1 MGWLGM
7 NPFEQLGRLMLVL
20 GVVVVGLGLLMLL
33 ASRFPL
39 LGRLPG
45 DLHLR
50 WGNVSCF
57 IPVVTGLVLSILATV
72 VLNLIVWLLR
82 K

>member
-1 MGWLGM
+1 M
-7 NPFEQLGRLMLVL
+7 NSFNVLGRLLLLL
-20 GVVVVGLGLLMLL
+20 GGLLAGLGLLLIL
-33 ASRFPL
+33 VSRIPH

-50 WGNVSCF
+50 WGNISCYF
-57 IPVVTGLVLSILATV
+57 PLMTGIVLSILATIA
-72 VLNLIVWLLR
+72 LNLIVWLLR

>member
-1 MGWLGM
+1 MVWRGM
-7 NPFEQLGRLMLVL
+7 NPLGMLGRVMLIL
-20 GVVVVGLGLLMLL
+20 GGLLAGLGLLLL
-33 ASRFPL
+33 LLSRVPL

-45 DLHLR
+45 DFNLR
-50 WGNVSCF
+50 WGNTSCYF
-57 IPVVTGLVLSILATV
+57 PLMTGLVLSILATI

>member
-1 MGWLGM
+1 M
-7 NPFEQLGRLMLVL
+7 NPFEQLGRLMLAL
-20 GVVVVGLGLLMLL
+20 GGIVVGLGLLLLL

-57 IPVVTGLVLSILATV
+57 FPLVTGLVLSILATI
-72 VLNLIVWLLR
+72 VLNVILWLLR

>member
-1 MGWLGM
+1 MSPLEQMG
-7 NPFEQLGRLMLVL
+7 RVMLVL
-20 GVVVVGLGLLMLL
+20 GGFVVGLGLLMLV

-45 DLHLR
+45 DLQIK

-57 IPVVTGLVLSILATV
+57 FPLVTGLVLSVLATI

>member
-1 MGWLGM
+1 M

-20 GVVVVGLGLLMLL
+20 GGVVVGLGLLMLL

-57 IPVVTGLVLSILATV
+57 FPLVTGLVLSVLATI

>member
-1 MGWLGM
+1 M
-7 NPFEQLGRLMLVL
+7 NPFEQMGRLMLVL

-45 DLHLR
+45 DLHFK

-57 IPVVTGLVLSILATV
+57 FPLVTGLVLSVLATI
-72 VLNLIVWLLR
+72 VLNLILWLLR

>member
-1 MGWLGM
+1 MGRLGM
-7 NPFEQLGRLMLVL
+7 NPMEQLGRVMLVL
-20 GVVVVGLGLLMLL
+20 GGVVAGLGLLMLF

-57 IPVVTGLVLSILATV
+57 FPLVTGLVLSILATI